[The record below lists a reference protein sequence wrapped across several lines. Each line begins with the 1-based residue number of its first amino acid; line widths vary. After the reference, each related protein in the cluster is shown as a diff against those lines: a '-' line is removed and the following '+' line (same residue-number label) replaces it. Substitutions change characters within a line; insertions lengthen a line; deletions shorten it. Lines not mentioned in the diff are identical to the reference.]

1 MKEGDERR
9 KRRERKRR
17 KEDKGTGGKGGQ
29 QFTLLVWRVLPF
41 SASRETDQTY
51 ALLASEWLLTF

>member
-1 MKEGDERR
+1 MREGDERR

-17 KEDKGTGGKGGQ
+17 KEDKGTGGKGGE

-41 SASRETDQTY
+41 SASRETDQT
-51 ALLASEWLLTF
+51 